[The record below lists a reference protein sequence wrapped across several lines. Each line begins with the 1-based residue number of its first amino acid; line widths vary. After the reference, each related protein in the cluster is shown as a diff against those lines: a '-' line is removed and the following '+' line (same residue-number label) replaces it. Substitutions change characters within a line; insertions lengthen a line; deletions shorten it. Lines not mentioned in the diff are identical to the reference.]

1 MGRRITR
8 KQLKKDDEFVSAAEV
23 IFRWISDN
31 AKPLA
36 VGIAAVCVLALL
48 GWAVSRWM
56 GARTDDASLLLYHAT
71 MTFEGEAAPG
81 SIAPAGDIE
90 AAKVEF
96 QQVID
101 SYGRSEQADMA
112 RLYLARIALS
122 RGEMEEARTALVE
135 LAQKHGDDVLGR
147 LANLD
152 LINLRI
158 ASGQGTE
165 VAAELEAMVTGR
177 STGLP
182 RDAALYR
189 LGELFVEE
197 GEPEK
202 ARSYL
207 EMLVEEFPESPFV
220 TGARQRLLELG

>member
-23 IFRWISDN
+23 IFRWVSDN

-36 VGIAAVCVLALL
+36 AGIAAVCVAALL
-48 GWAVSRWM
+48 WWAVSLWT
-56 GARTDDASLLLYHAT
+56 GARVDEASMLLYHAT
-71 MTFEGEAAPG
+71 QTFEGEAVEG
-81 SIAPAGDIE
+81 SLVPAGDIDAAE
-90 AAKVEF
+90 AEF

-101 SYGRSEQADMA
+101 SYGRSKHADMA
-112 RLYLARIALS
+112 RLYLARIALG
-122 RGEMEEARTALVE
+122 RGQTDEARKALVE
-135 LAQKHGDDVLGR
+135 LAQRHGDDLVGR

-165 VAAELEAMVTGR
+165 VAVELEAMVTGR
-177 STGLP
+177 TTGLP

-197 GEPEK
+197 DQPEK
-202 ARSYL
+202 ARLYF
-207 EMLVEEFPESPFV
+207 EMLVEEFPESPFLSD
-220 TGARQRLLELG
+220 ARQRLSELG

>member
-8 KQLKKDDEFVSAAEV
+8 KQLKKDDEFLSAAEV
-23 IFRWISDN
+23 IFRWIAQN
-31 AKPLA
+31 ARPLA
-36 VGIAAVCVLALL
+36 AGITAVCVVGLL
-48 GWAVSRWM
+48 WWAVSGWM
-56 GARTDDASLLLYHAT
+56 SARTDDASLLLFHAT
-71 MTFEGEAAPG
+71 KTFEGEAAQG
-81 SIAPAGDIE
+81 SFVPAGDIE
-90 AAKVEF
+90 AAEAEF
-96 QQVID
+96 QLVID
-101 SYGRSEQADMA
+101 SYGRSDQADMA

-122 RGEMEEARTALVE
+122 RGEMDVARSALVD
-135 LAQKHGDDVLGR
+135 LAEKHGDDVVGR

-165 VAAELEAMVTGR
+165 VAAELEAMVAGR
-177 STGLP
+177 SAGLP

-189 LGELFVEE
+189 LGELFAEE

-202 ARSYL
+202 ARTYL

>member
-36 VGIAAVCVLALL
+36 AAIAAVCVIGLL
-48 GWAVSRWM
+48 WWAVSGWM

-90 AAKVEF
+90 AAEVEF

-101 SYGRSEQADMA
+101 SYGRSDQADMA
-112 RLYLARIALS
+112 KLYLARIALS

-135 LAQKHGDDVLGR
+135 LAQKRGDDVVGR

-152 LINLRI
+152 LLNLRI

-189 LGELFVEE
+189 LGELYVEE

-220 TGARQRLLELG
+220 TGARQRLLEIG

>member
-23 IFRWISDN
+23 IFRWIADN
-31 AKPLA
+31 AKPLVA
-36 VGIAAVCVLALL
+36 AITAVCVIALL
-48 GWAVSRWM
+48 WWAVSGWM

-71 MTFEGEAAPG
+71 RTFEGEATPG

-90 AAKVEF
+90 AAEAEF

-101 SYGRSEQADMA
+101 SYGRSDQADMA
-112 RLYLARIALS
+112 KLYLARIALS
-122 RGEMEEARTALVE
+122 RGEMEEARAALVE
-135 LAQKHGDDVLGR
+135 LAQKRGDDVVGR

-152 LINLRI
+152 LLNLRI

-189 LGELFVEE
+189 LGELYVEE

-220 TGARQRLLELG
+220 TGARQRLLEIG

>member
-23 IFRWISDN
+23 IFKWIADN
-31 AKPLA
+31 ARPLG
-36 VGIAAVCVLALL
+36 VGIAAVCVVALL
-48 GWAVSRWM
+48 WWAVCGWM
-56 GARTDDASLLLYHAT
+56 SGRTDDASLLLFHAT
-71 MTFEGEAAPG
+71 KTFEGEAAQG
-81 SIAPAGDIE
+81 TFTPAGDIE
-90 AAKVEF
+90 AAEAEF

-101 SYGRSEQADMA
+101 SYGGSDQADMA

-122 RGEMEEARTALVE
+122 RGETDAARAALVD
-135 LAQKHGDDVLGR
+135 LAEKRGDDVVGR

-165 VAAELEAMVTGR
+165 VAAELEAMVAGR
-177 STGLP
+177 SVGLP

-189 LGELFVEE
+189 LGELFAEE
-197 GEPEK
+197 GETEK

-207 EMLVEEFPESPFV
+207 EMLVEEFPESPYV

>member
-8 KQLKKDDEFVSAAEV
+8 KQLKKDDEFVSAAEM
-23 IFRWISDN
+23 IFRWIAHN

-36 VGIAAVCVLALL
+36 IGIAAVCVITLL
-48 GWAVSRWM
+48 WWAVTGWL
-56 GARTDDASLLLYHAT
+56 GGRTDDASLLLHHAT
-71 MTFEGEAAPG
+71 TTYEGDAAPG
-81 SIAPAGDIE
+81 SFAPAGDIE
-90 AAKVEF
+90 AAEAEF

-101 SYGRSEQADMA
+101 KYGRSEQADMA

-122 RGEMEEARTALVE
+122 RGQSDEARTILVG
-135 LAQKHGDDVLGR
+135 LAERHGDDVIGR

-158 ASGQGTE
+158 ASGQSSE
-165 VAAELEAMVTGR
+165 VVAELEAMVAGQ
-177 STGLP
+177 SVGLP

-189 LGELFVEE
+189 LGELLTDD
-197 GEPEK
+197 GEFEK
-202 ARSYL
+202 ARTYL
-207 EMLVEEFPESPFV
+207 EMLVEEFPESPYV

>member
-1 MGRRITR
+1 VYRITR

-23 IFRWISDN
+23 IFRWIADN
-31 AKPLA
+31 AKPLVA
-36 VGIAAVCVLALL
+36 AITAVCVIALL
-48 GWAVSRWM
+48 WWAVSGWM

-71 MTFEGEAAPG
+71 RTFEGEATPG

-90 AAKVEF
+90 AAEAEF

-101 SYGRSEQADMA
+101 SYGRSDQADMA
-112 RLYLARIALS
+112 KLYLARIALS
-122 RGEMEEARTALVE
+122 RGEMEEARAALVE
-135 LAQKHGDDVLGR
+135 LAQKRGDDVVGR

-152 LINLRI
+152 LLNLRI

-189 LGELFVEE
+189 LGELYVEE

-220 TGARQRLLELG
+220 TGARQRLLEIG